1 MHPLVARMPRL
12 RGWLIQSMIWLIRR
26 KFALTPIYVE
36 ENEEWIELR
45 LQGVVFTETPEGV
58 IFTLR
63 CGAPGMSFTMIPKS
77 VGVPSAPF
85 NRVWKLDLR
94 TIKFSDGQWRSISPT
109 ASPDA

>member
-63 CGAPGMSFTMIPKS
+63 CGATRTWTIA
-77 VGVPSAPF
+77 PSNFAPSPTTL